1 MELPVAPMAA
11 RGCLVTGAGR
21 GLGAAL
27 ALDLLDQGATVVAL
41 SRQPT
46 ELEQLARRASERG
59 LGAKLLLAPGSTLDP
74 QCTSAAIAQLQGR
87 GCELNLL
94 VANASVFGPRE
105 LLIESSP
112 EDWEDAVITNVLG
125 LSRCCRAAIP
135 AMQQAKEAQILV
147 IGSAIGHQQ
156 SSHASAYSVSKAMAW
171 SLVKCLS
178 LELAPVRIA
187 VNEWIPGPLHTSMNP
202 AAGNLPVCR
211 QPDDPLLLN
220 FFRYLCQMQWPMP
233 SGQSFS
239 LRPQP

>member
-1 MELPVAPMAA
+1 MDFSTFPMAG
-11 RGCLVTGAGR
+11 RGCVVTGAGR

-27 ALDLLDQGATVVAL
+27 ALDLLDQGAIVVAL
-41 SRQPT
+41 SRQLN
-46 ELEQLARRASERG
+46 ELEQLRCVAAERG
-59 LGAKLLLAPGSTLDP
+59 TGHNLLLEVGSTLDP

-87 GCELNLL
+87 GCGLNLL

-112 EDWEDAVITNVLG
+112 EAWEEAVTTNFLG
-125 LSRCCRAAIP
+125 LTRSCRAAIP
-135 AMQQAKEAQILV
+135 ALQQTQHAQILV

-156 SSHASAYSVSKAMAW
+156 SSHASAYAVSKAMAW

-178 LELAPVRIA
+178 LELAPAQIA

-202 AAGNLPVCR
+202 AAGDLPVCR
-211 QPDDPLLLN
+211 QPDDPLVLN
-220 FFRYLCQMQWPMP
+220 FFRTLCQMKWPMP